1 METSVLPYLDQRL
14 RALAIIHL
22 TRRKD
27 LVVTENDLDTGV
39 DLFVYITRPGEPNR
53 RTFGVMLRGTTD
65 PVAGTQEASALLN
78 AMHIERKGSQVM
90 MPVCVFLFS
99 MQDDQ
104 GYYDWQAEPLLEDG
118 KAQLP
123 LKTGFQARHL
133 TPRALD
139 SLIDDVN
146 HWYDVV
152 FQLPASRQ

>member
-1 METSVLPYLDQRL
+1 MQANALPYLDQRL

-39 DLFVYITRPGEPNR
+39 DLFVYITRPGEPSR
-53 RTFGVMLRGTTD
+53 RTFGIMLRGTTD
-65 PVAGTQEASALLN
+65 PVAGSQEASALMN
-78 AMHIERKGSQVM
+78 AMNLEQKGSQVM

-104 GYYDWQAEPLLEDG
+104 GYYDWQAEPLLKDG

-123 LKTGFQARHL
+123 LRTRFHAQKL
-133 TPRALD
+133 TPHALG

-146 HWYDVV
+146 QWYDVV
-152 FQLPASRQ
+152 FKLPAIPR